1 MDFKRGMNKKAQ
13 EGMTLTTLLAII
25 VGVVAVVVIVL
36 FVTGFF
42 NKVQGG
48 TDQLPSDLQ
57 AAVSACEIDGSSGL
71 TADYCSTF
79 RKVTVNGVEQYQT
92 CASLSNYLQE
102 NKRLKDSCGTLSD
115 VDPAAFCASKKLDK
129 GILVGSYACD
139 PTRYPKLAGESCSPS
154 ATPTQRDAGLS
165 CIPTSQGSPTGT
177 CGSAGIG
184 SVCDSTVSPSQ
195 CPANSACISP
205 INICVSTTGLQLSAS
220 CIPTDN
226 PSKCASPLKCN
237 AVTKTCSR

>member
-1 MDFKRGMNKKAQ
+1 MDFKRGMNRKAQ

-42 NKVQGG
+42 NKVQGV
-48 TDQLPSDLQ
+48 TNQLPSDLQ
-57 AAVSACEIDGSSGL
+57 AAVSACEISGSSGL
-71 TADYCSTF
+71 TADYCATF

-115 VDPAAFCASKKLDK
+115 TDPAAFCASKKLDK
-129 GILVGSYACD
+129 GVLVSSYACD
-139 PTRYPKLAGESCSPS
+139 PTKYPKLAGESCSPS
-154 ATPTQRDAGLS
+154 ANPTQCDTGLS
-165 CIPTSQGSPTGT
+165 CIPTAQDAATGT
-177 CGSAGIG
+177 CGSVGIG
-184 SVCDSTVSPSQ
+184 SVCDPSVSPSQ
-195 CPANSACISP
+195 CPAHSTCISP
-205 INICVSTTGLQLSAS
+205 INICVSTTGSQLSAP
-220 CIPTDN
+220 CTPADN

-237 AVTKTCSR
+237 SATKTCSK